1 MTDAA
6 EAAEPHGQRASV
18 ARSLREMP
26 IWPLAATLAVQTL
39 ATAALFSVPTAA
51 PEIAR
56 DLNVPGPLV
65 GVFVSVVYS
74 IGILSA
80 LLSPGF
86 IWRYGAV
93 RVSQA
98 VLVSVVGMLAIGAGG
113 GTVAMLGLAAVT
125 LGLGYGATAPASTH
139 LLVPQTPRA
148 VFNLV
153 MSIRQIGVP
162 LGGVLG
168 ALIVPPI
175 TLALGW
181 RVALL
186 VQIGPVLVLLAMMEL
201 PRRSWDIG
209 RDPTRPLLSGALLQP
224 FRLLR
229 QDRRLRTLSIA
240 SFFYSGVQLC
250 FIAFMTV
257 QLTTVARFSLIDA
270 GYALAAYQIAGAV
283 SRPIWGWMADRL
295 ISPARTLALHGAGM
309 AAACAASGSFAP
321 GWPAV
326 LIVLVGLLAGATASG
341 YTGVAYAEYARL
353 GGRWRTE
360 ATGLGTAAMFSGVM
374 LIPSAFGVAVT
385 RLGGYMLPYSAL
397 AAAAMMSAVLL
408 WSEPNTGRG
417 EG

>member
-1 MTDAA
+1 MTDAR
-6 EAAEPHGQRASV
+6 GQRASA
-18 ARSLREMP
+18 ARSLGAMP

-51 PEIAR
+51 PEIAH

-65 GVFVSVVYS
+65 GVFVSAVYGV
-74 IGILSA
+74 GIISA
-80 LLSPGF
+80 LLAPGF

-93 RVSQA
+93 RVSQM
-98 VLVSVVGMLAIGAGG
+98 VLLGVAGMLAIAAGG

-125 LGLGYGATAPASTH
+125 LGLGYGAAAPASTH
-139 LLVPQTPRA
+139 LLVPQTPRT

-168 ALIVPPI
+168 ALIVPPL

-181 RVALL
+181 RPALL
-186 VQIGPVLVLLAMMEL
+186 IELGPVLALLAIMEL
-201 PRRSWDIG
+201 PRRGWDVG
-209 RDPTRPLLSGALLQP
+209 RDPTRPLLGGALLEP

-229 QDRRLRTLSIA
+229 YDHRLRALSLA

-257 QLTTVARFSLIDA
+257 QLTTVARFSLVDA
-270 GYALAAYQIAGAV
+270 GGVLAAYQIAGAV
-283 SRPIWGWMADRL
+283 SRPIWGWMADRIL
-295 ISPARTLALHGAGM
+295 PPSRMLALHGLGM
-309 AAACAASGSFAP
+309 ASACIAAGRLGPS
-321 GWPAV
+321 WPAAAV
-326 LIVLVGLLAGATASG
+326 MVVGVLAGATASG

-353 GGRWRTE
+353 GGRRRTE

-374 LIPSAFGVAVT
+374 LIPSAFGIAVT
-385 RLGGYMLPYSAL
+385 RLGGYTLPYVAL
-397 AAAAMMSAVLL
+397 AAAAAASAAVL
-408 WSEPNTGRG
+408 WSEPKKGRSG
-417 EG
+417 G

>member
-1 MTDAA
+1 MSKAA
-6 EAAEPHGQRASV
+6 KPAAPSV
-18 ARSLREMP
+18 ARSLRTMP
-26 IWPLAATLAVQTL
+26 LWPLAATLAVQTL

-56 DLNVPGPLV
+56 DIDVPGPLV
-65 GVFVSVVYS
+65 GVFVSIAYS
-74 IGILSA
+74 VGILSA

-86 IWRYGAV
+86 IRRYGAV

-98 VLVSVVGMLAIGAGG
+98 VLVSVMAMLALAAGG
-113 GTVAMLGLAAVT
+113 GTAAMLGLAGVA

-175 TLALGW
+175 VLAAGW

-186 VQIGPVLVLLAMMEL
+186 AQLGPILVLLTLLEL
-201 PRRSWDIG
+201 PRRRWDVG
-209 RDPTRPLLSGALLQP
+209 LDPSRPLLSGALLEP

-229 QDRRLRTLSIA
+229 ADTRLRVLSVA

-257 QLTTVARFSLIDA
+257 QLTTVARFSLVDA
-270 GYALAAYQIAGAV
+270 GYALAAYQVSGAV

-295 ISPARTLALHGAGM
+295 LPPARTLPVHGAGM
-309 AAACAASGSFAP
+309 AAACVAAGSFGP
-321 GWPAV
+321 GWPVA
-326 LIVLVGLLAGATASG
+326 LIVLVGLVAGATASG

-353 GGRWRTE
+353 GGARRTE
-360 ATGLGTAAMFSGVM
+360 TTGLGTAAMFFGVM
-374 LIPSAFGVAVT
+374 LIPSCFGITVT
-385 RLGGYMLPYSAL
+385 RLGAYALPYGVLAL
-397 AAAAMMSAVLL
+397 TAAVSAVLL
-408 WSEPNTGRG
+408 WVQPSERG
-417 EG
+417 GWE

>member
-1 MTDAA
+1 MT
-6 EAAEPHGQRASV
+6 EAQGQRASA
-18 ARSLREMP
+18 ARSLRAMP

-56 DLNVPGPLV
+56 DLAVPGPLV

-74 IGILSA
+74 VGIVSA

-93 RVSQA
+93 WVSQA
-98 VLVSVVGMLAIGAGG
+98 VLLAVAGMLTVAAGG
-113 GTVAMLGLAAVT
+113 GTAAMLGLAAVT

-168 ALIVPPI
+168 ALLVPPL

-181 RVALL
+181 RLALL
-186 VQIGPVLVLLAMMEL
+186 VQLGPVLALLAMMEL
-201 PRRSWDIG
+201 PRRRWDAG
-209 RDPTRPLLSGALLQP
+209 RDPTRPLLSGALLEP

-229 QDRRLRTLSIA
+229 QDRRLRALSVA

-257 QLTTVARFSLIDA
+257 QLTTVARLSLVDA
-270 GYALAAYQIAGAV
+270 GYTLAAYQIAGAV
-283 SRPIWGWMADRL
+283 SRPIWGWMADRIL
-295 ISPARTLALHGAGM
+295 SPSRMLSLLGAGM
-309 AAACAASGSFAP
+309 VATCVAAGLIDAGWGMAP
-321 GWPAV
+321 VMITGV
-326 LIVLVGLLAGATASG
+326 LAGATASG

-353 GGRWRTE
+353 GGTRRTE

-374 LIPSAFGVAVT
+374 LIPSAFGIAVT
-385 RLGGYMLPYSAL
+385 RLGAYTLPYAAL
-397 AAAAMMSAVLL
+397 AAAAAVSATLL
-408 WSEPNTGRG
+408 WSEPGRDRG
-417 EG
+417 DG

>member
-1 MTDAA
+1 MTDA
-6 EAAEPHGQRASV
+6 HGQRGSV
-18 ARSLREMP
+18 ARSLRAMP
-26 IWPLAATLAVQTL
+26 VWPLAATLAVQTL

-56 DLNVPGPLV
+56 DLHVPGPLV

-74 IGILSA
+74 VGILSA
-80 LLSPGF
+80 LFSPGF

-98 VLVSVVGMLAIGAGG
+98 VLVSVVGMLAIAAWG
-113 GTVAMLGLAAVT
+113 GTAAMLGLAAVT

-168 ALIVPPI
+168 ALIVPPL
-175 TLALGW
+175 TLAAGW

-186 VQIGPVLVLLAMMEL
+186 VQMGPVLTLLALMEL
-201 PRRSWDIG
+201 PRRGWDVG
-209 RDPTRPLLSGALLQP
+209 RDPGRKLLGGTLAEP
-224 FRLLR
+224 VRLLR
-229 QDRRLRTLSIA
+229 QDRRLRTLSVA
-240 SFFYSGVQLC
+240 SFCYSGVQLC

-283 SRPIWGWMADRL
+283 SRPIWGWMADRTL
-295 ISPARTLALHGAGM
+295 SPARTLAVHGIGM
-309 AAACAASGSFAP
+309 AAACIAAGRFGP
-321 GWPAV
+321 GWPAAA
-326 LIVLVGLLAGATASG
+326 IILVGVLAGATASG

-353 GGRWRTE
+353 GGKRRTE

-385 RLGGYMLPYSAL
+385 WLGGYMLPYSAL
-397 AAAAMMSAVLL
+397 AAAAAISAALL
-408 WSEPNTGRG
+408 WPESGEGRG
-417 EG
+417 DG

>member
-6 EAAEPHGQRASV
+6 EPAEMRGQRGSV
-18 ARSLREMP
+18 VRSLRAMP
-26 IWPLAATLAVQTL
+26 VWPLAATLAVQTL

-51 PEIAR
+51 PEIAY
-56 DLNVPGPLV
+56 DLRVPGPLV

-74 IGILSA
+74 VGILSA

-98 VLVSVVGMLAIGAGG
+98 VLLGVVGMLVIAACG
-113 GTVAMLGLAAVT
+113 GTAAMLGLAAVT
-125 LGLGYGATAPASTH
+125 LGLGYGATATASTH

-186 VQIGPVLVLLAMMEL
+186 VQLGPVLALLALMEV
-201 PRRSWDIG
+201 PRRGWDIG
-209 RDPTRPLLSGALLQP
+209 RDATHPLLSGALLEP
-224 FRLLR
+224 VRLLR
-229 QDRRLRTLSIA
+229 QDRRLRALSVA
-240 SFFYSGVQLC
+240 SFCYSGVQLC

-257 QLTTVARFSLIDA
+257 QLTTVARFSLVDA
-270 GYALAAYQIAGAV
+270 GFTLAAYQIAGAV
-283 SRPIWGWMADRL
+283 SRPIWGWVADRTL
-295 ISPARTLALHGAGM
+295 SPAHTLALHGAGM
-309 AAACAASGSFAP
+309 AAACAATGSFGP

-326 LIVLVGLLAGATASG
+326 LIVLTGLLAGATASG
-341 YTGVAYAEYARL
+341 FTGVAYAEYARL
-353 GGRWRTE
+353 GGKRRTE

-385 RLGGYMLPYSAL
+385 RLGGYTLPYSAL
-397 AAAAMMSAVLL
+397 AAAAALSAALL
-408 WSEPNTGRG
+408 WSEPDRARDGL
-417 EG
+417 

>member
-1 MTDAA
+1 MIDA
-6 EAAEPHGQRASV
+6 PGPRASV
-18 ARSLREMP
+18 MRSLRAMP
-26 IWPLAATLAVQTL
+26 VWPLAATLAVQTL

-51 PEIAR
+51 PEIAQ

-74 IGILSA
+74 VGIVSA

-98 VLVSVVGMLAIGAGG
+98 VLLGVVGMLAVAAGG
-113 GTVAMLGLAAVT
+113 GTAAMLGLAAVT

-153 MSIRQIGVP
+153 MSVRQVGVP

-168 ALIVPPI
+168 ALVVPPL

-181 RVALL
+181 RLALL
-186 VQIGPVLVLLAMMEL
+186 VQVGPVLALLALMEP
-201 PRRSWDIG
+201 PRRRWDVA
-209 RDPTRPLLSGALLQP
+209 RDPTRPVLSGALLEP

-229 QDRRLRTLSIA
+229 QDRRLRALSAA

-257 QLTTVARFSLIDA
+257 QLTTVVGFSLIDA

-283 SRPIWGWMADRL
+283 SRPIWGWMADRTL
-295 ISPARTLALHGAGM
+295 SPSRTLALHGLGM
-309 AAACAASGSFAP
+309 AAACVAAGLFSP
-321 GWPAV
+321 GWPKAPVLLVAV
-326 LIVLVGLLAGATASG
+326 LAGATASG
-341 YTGVAYAEYARL
+341 YTGVAYAQYARL
-353 GGRWRTE
+353 GGARRTE

-374 LIPSAFGVAVT
+374 LIPSAFGVTVA
-385 RLGGYMLPYSAL
+385 RLGDYLPPYAAL
-397 AAAAMMSAVLL
+397 AAAAAASAALL
-408 WSEPNTGRG
+408 WSESGEGRG
-417 EG
+417 GA

>member
-6 EAAEPHGQRASV
+6 DPAA
-18 ARSLREMP
+18 ARGRPPVGGSLRDMP

-56 DLNVPGPLV
+56 DLSVPGPLV

-74 IGILSA
+74 VGILSA

-98 VLVSVVGMLAIGAGG
+98 VLVCVVAMLAVAAWG
-113 GTVAMLGLAAVT
+113 GTAAALGLAAVT

-139 LLVPQTPRA
+139 LLVPQTPRP

-175 TLALGW
+175 VLAAGW
-181 RVALL
+181 RTALVVQVA
-186 VQIGPVLVLLAMMEL
+186 PVVILLVLLEL
-201 PRRSWDIG
+201 PRRRWDVG
-209 RDPTRPLLSGALLQP
+209 LDPTRPLLGGALPEP

-229 QDRRLRTLSIA
+229 RNPRLRALSVA
-240 SFFYSGVQLC
+240 SFFYSGVQLS

-257 QLTTVARFSLIDA
+257 QLTTVARFTLIDA

-283 SRPIWGWMADRL
+283 SRPIWGWIADRML
-295 ISPARTLALHGAGM
+295 SPARTLAVHGVGM
-309 AAACAASGSFAP
+309 AAGCGLAGHFGP
-321 GWPAV
+321 GWPAAA
-326 LIVLVGLLAGATASG
+326 IVLVGVLAGATASG

-353 GGRWRTE
+353 GGARRTE

-374 LIPSAFGVAVT
+374 LIPSVFGIAVT
-385 RLGGYMLPYSAL
+385 RLGGYTLPYAVL
-397 AAAAMMSAVLL
+397 GVAAAVSAALL
-408 WSEPNTGRG
+408 WAEPRG
-417 EG
+417 GD

>member
-6 EAAEPHGQRASV
+6 EPAGARGQRASGGQ
-18 ARSLREMP
+18 SLRAMP
-26 IWPLAATLAVQTL
+26 FWPLAATLAVQTL
-39 ATAALFSVPTAA
+39 ATAALFSVPAAA
-51 PEIAR
+51 PEIAH
-56 DLNVPGPLV
+56 DLRVPGPLV
-65 GVFVSVVYS
+65 GVFVSVVYGV
-74 IGILSA
+74 GILSG

-93 RVSQA
+93 RISQA
-98 VLVSVVGMLAIGAGG
+98 VLVGVVGMLLIAASGDTAV
-113 GTVAMLGLAAVT
+113 TLGLAAVT

-186 VQIGPVLVLLAMMEL
+186 VQLGPVLALLALMQV
-201 PRRSWDIG
+201 PRRGWDT
-209 RDPTRPLLSGALLQP
+209 RLDPTRSLLSGALLEP

-229 QDRRLRTLSIA
+229 QDRRLRVLSLA
-240 SFFYSGVQLC
+240 SFCYSGVQLC

-257 QLTTVARFSLIDA
+257 QLTTVARFSLVHA
-270 GYALAAYQIAGAV
+270 GYALAAYQVAGTV
-283 SRPIWGWMADRL
+283 SRPIWGWVADRVL
-295 ISPARTLALHGAGM
+295 APARTLALHGAGIT
-309 AAACAASGSFAP
+309 AACAAAGSFGP
-321 GWPAV
+321 DWPAG

-341 YTGVAYAEYARL
+341 FTGVAYAEYARL
-353 GGRWRTE
+353 GGQRRTE
-360 ATGLGTAAMFSGVM
+360 ATGLGTAVMFSGVM
-374 LIPSAFGVAVT
+374 LAPSAFGVAVT
-385 RLGGYMLPYSAL
+385 GLGSYTLPYAVL
-397 AAAAMMSAVLL
+397 AAAAAVSAALL
-408 WSEPNTGRG
+408 WTAPSTKRDGF
-417 EG
+417 